1 MEWEAPSNFGTGS
14 DDCGR
19 TDSVE
24 TSDAQLA
31 CASKT
36 PAEIVAL
43 CDADLDGSISSAE
56 NTACS
61 LGACV
66 TDGDAAAQVI
76 DTCTTV
82 GYAANSPV
90 TAYKV
95 YKDSVL
101 VGTTTGLFLL
111 VPDLTAGSAFSITVR

>member
-43 CDADLDGSISSAE
+43 CDAGESVNKHKVSIWI
-56 NTACS
+56 
-61 LGACV
+61 V
-66 TDGDAAAQVI
+66 
-76 DTCTTV
+76 
-82 GYAANSPV
+82 
-90 TAYKV
+90 
-95 YKDSVL
+95 
-101 VGTTTGLFLL
+101 
-111 VPDLTAGSAFSITVR
+111 